1 MLTKELGQL
10 VPLRHFQNNV
20 INIPLTWAR
29 ACTAKC
35 LSEESVYSRF
45 KRKSYQGH
53 GTAEKVIGALA
64 QTVWQLW
71 MGGFYSLHI
80 GDLFFVHQVCGNG
93 RAHSVS
99 GTVLDV
105 HLTLNY
111 MSTTGR
117 VSQRG
122 GLLFSL
128 DYTCSYI
135 SELEHLSFSRGGA
148 VKAQIQD

>member
-99 GTVLDV
+99 GSPRRSFNTQLHVHHWPSFTERRPSFLTGLHVLL
-105 HLTLNY
+105 H
-111 MSTTGR
+111 
-117 VSQRG
+117 
-122 GLLFSL
+122 
-128 DYTCSYI
+128 I
-135 SELEHLSFSRGGA
+135 
-148 VKAQIQD
+148 